1 MKNINH
7 QKKYWINSKIVKSYI
22 KDNSKFD
29 NKLSISAWKLIL
41 KKTKNLKSILEC
53 GSNIGRNV
61 EILKKINKNFKI
73 SIIQISPIA
82 YKIIINKFSLD
93 KKFNGLITENN
104 FEKNSFDLVFTMGV
118 LIHIKPDHL
127 LDNMKK
133 IFSMSK
139 KYILIGEYFNK
150 TPVSIKYRNKQDLLF
165 KNDFGKIFLENFK
178 VKLLDYGFLW
188 GKIYDTAGFDDVT
201 WWLFEKKKTKY

>member
-1 MKNINH
+1 LEI
-7 QKKYWINSKIVKSYI
+7 
-22 KDNSKFD
+22 DT
-29 NKLSISAWKLIL
+29 

-53 GSNIGRNV
+53 GSNIGKNV
-61 EILKKINKNFKI
+61 EILKKINKNLKI
-73 SIIQISPIA
+73 SIIEVSPIVFN
-82 YKIIINKFSLD
+82 IIINKFSLE

-104 FEKNSFDLVFTMGV
+104 FKKNSFNLVFTMGV
-118 LIHIKPDHL
+118 LIHVKPDHL

-133 IFSMSK
+133 IFSMLK
-139 KYILIGEYFNK
+139 KYILIGEYFNR

-201 WWLFEKKKTKY
+201 WWLFEKKNKYQFFI